1 MGMEETTNWG
11 VVSFFIK
18 KHCFIVKKSV
28 YFVKNKQ
35 KVKNGTKNE
44 IEIVSKIGF

>member
-1 MGMEETTNWG
+1 MGIGDHELG
-11 VVSFFIK
+11 RGLFFMK
-18 KHCFIVKKSV
+18 KHCFIVKKSL

-44 IEIVSKIGF
+44 IKIVLETEF